1 MRMELPGSGS
11 GPAVPPL
18 PPPQN
23 QSSSA
28 VAKPAAPAPDTSPAK
43 AWIDAVAQA
52 TANSPQQHVTVEPG
66 DTLTGIADHNNA
78 TLPGVEKANPQITDP
93 NLIYPRQ
100 TVYLPKVTPAEV
112 VTGVNNTQI
121 KPIIT
126 AMANANLADQGLHS
140 PVLAHDPGAV
150 GEAQAQSTQ
159 SWDAVEQTTL
169 KMLTDNNH
177 SPYPDEAATAEVR
190 QLNALEPGNAKF
202 AAANNAALAQAT
214 QQWKQMG
221 VTKSQLSPIIN
232 AYNNAKQTTNSAN
245 QYLQNPHMPHNRA
258 IVDDLMGSEQQA
270 NAQLNTAIERS
281 LADAANG
288 AGKDP
293 KARSAAM
300 TDRAANIQLVGPQD
314 PAFQTAVDNA
324 NYDLQVNKPAQA
336 VANAYTKGGAQA
348 AAAALNTATQH
359 TSNSYYAGQIIQ
371 QSQGTIENIARD
383 LGSIAS
389 NEPMPIGGRAA
400 VLDPTPDT
408 GDPKF
413 NQIYAD
419 LSQSVASAG
428 TITIDRHSGG
438 HDSVLLSQGGKA
450 AADIVGNAIAA
461 NAPRNLTQWQSAP
474 YASAATNAITNGDG
488 AALTFATAAAL
499 KRQGN
504 SDLASVV
511 TEGAA
516 TGIQALQSKTSSDVT
531 AFATTT
537 TTLHQLRATWGPF
550 MTENQLAKATNG
562 YLADHPD
569 VRQQADAQLA
579 TISRDG
585 DAIAEAESA
594 WNSYRGQLNGIG
606 GQGDLSTAAKS
617 LTGNDASTAFAVSQS
632 PRMNSAIAAA
642 LGPSLPS
649 QGSGGSVVQALIS
662 SPVWSFP
669 RSARSALNNTYK
681 WLDSRNKAIAEQT
694 QSEASPRYGAGTYLA
709 LSGIGLGLTG
719 LSAWSTWGRG
729 SGASSPEQ
737 LATSAYTA
745 MGFGKYTGEVVSGFA
760 KYDIV
765 QKFLGNHPGF
775 SLVPDKNGN
784 MALSLDLPNGSKVD
798 LTNLTKAGWFQRLG
812 SAYYGAGALA
822 NFLQA
827 ADDFNNGDYA
837 GGSFDVIGGI
847 GNALNAAKP
856 LVPGLMGEVD
866 AEGAATATGVA
877 AADAVAALG
886 SGLGLVAAAGT
897 LIWLGIRS
905 AINANHYQEDGSKFL
920 QRGLGLNSNLA
931 DWLALPGQSTS
942 ASAALNAYAHA
953 YGLSPR
959 QQPGLLLSK
968 LNKEP
973 LDKAIEF
980 INEAA
985 GMPTQPG
992 GGYAASMPGD
1002 GPNKVGTH
1010 SVTMLGDKG
1019 HNWTENV
1026 ANQADSLRQLNYWA
1040 DYIFGKNQ
1048 LG

>member
-1 MRMELPGSGS
+1 MRMELPGSAS
-11 GPAVPPL
+11 AAAVPP
-18 PPPQN
+18 PPRPQN

-28 VAKPAAPAPDTSPAK
+28 VAKPTTPAPDTSPAK
-43 AWIDAVAQA
+43 AWVDAVAQA
-52 TANSPQQHVTVEPG
+52 TANSPQQHVAVEPG

-78 TLPGVEKANPQITDP
+78 TLPGVERANPQITNP

-100 TVYLPKVTPAEV
+100 TVYLPKTAPAEV
-112 VTGVNNTQI
+112 VTGVDNKQI

-126 AMANANLADQGLHS
+126 AMANANLADQGLLS
-140 PVLAHDPGAV
+140 PVLAHDPGALS
-150 GEAQAQSTQ
+150 GAQAQSAQ
-159 SWDAVEQTTL
+159 SWDAVKQTTL
-169 KMLTDNNH
+169 KMLTENNH
-177 SPYPDEAATAEVR
+177 SPYPDEAASAEVQ

-232 AYNNAKQTTNSAN
+232 AYDNSKQTTNSAN

-258 IVDDLMGSEQQA
+258 IIDDLMAGEQQA
-270 NAQLNTAIERS
+270 NNQLNTAIEKS

-288 AGKDP
+288 AAKDP

-324 NYDLQVNKPAQA
+324 NYDLQVNKPAQG
-336 VANAYTKGGAQA
+336 VADAYAKGGVQA
-348 AAAALNTATQH
+348 AAAALKTATQD
-359 TSNSYYAGQIIQ
+359 TSCPYYAGQIIQ
-371 QSQGTIENIARD
+371 QSQGTIESIARD
-383 LGSIAS
+383 LGSIAR

-419 LSQSVASAG
+419 LSQSVAAAN
-428 TITIDRHSGG
+428 TITMNRHSGG

-461 NAPRNLTQWQSAP
+461 NAPKNLTPWQSAP
-474 YASAATNAITNGDG
+474 YGSAATNAITSGDG

-537 TTLHQLRATWGPF
+537 TTLDQLRATWGPF

-569 VRQQADAQLA
+569 VRQKADAQLA
-579 TISRDG
+579 TISQDG
-585 DAIAEAESA
+585 DTVTEAESA

-606 GQGDLSTAAKS
+606 GQGDLSAAAKS

-649 QGSGGSVVQALIS
+649 QGSGGSIVQALIS

-669 RSARSALNNTYK
+669 RSARSALNNTLK
-681 WLDSRNKAIAEQT
+681 WLESRNKATAEQA
-694 QSEASPRYGAGTYLA
+694 QSEASAGYGTGTYLA

-719 LSAWSTWGRG
+719 LNAWSTWGSG
-729 SGASSPEQ
+729 SGASSPQQ
-737 LATSAYTA
+737 LASSAYTA
-745 MGFGKYTGEVVSGFA
+745 LGFFKYTGEVVSGFA
-760 KYDIV
+760 KSDIV

-775 SLVPDKNGN
+775 SLEPDKKI
-784 MALSLDLPNGSKVD
+784 LSLDLPNGSKVD
-798 LTNLTKAGWFQRLG
+798 LTNLTKAGWFKGLG

-827 ADDFNNGDYA
+827 ADDFKNGDYA
-837 GGSFDVIGGI
+837 DGSFGVIGGV

-856 LVPGLMGEVD
+856 LIPGLMGEVN
-866 AEGAATATGVA
+866 AEGVATTAGEA

-886 SGLGLVAAAGT
+886 SGLGLVAAGGT
-897 LIWLGIRS
+897 LIWLGIKS

-931 DWLALPGQSTS
+931 DWLALPGQSAS
-942 ASAALNAYAHA
+942 ASASLNAYAHA

-959 QQPGLLLSK
+959 EQPGLLLSK

-1026 ANQADSLRQLNYWA
+1026 ANQADSLRQLKYWA
-1040 DYIFGKNQ
+1040 DYLFGKNQ